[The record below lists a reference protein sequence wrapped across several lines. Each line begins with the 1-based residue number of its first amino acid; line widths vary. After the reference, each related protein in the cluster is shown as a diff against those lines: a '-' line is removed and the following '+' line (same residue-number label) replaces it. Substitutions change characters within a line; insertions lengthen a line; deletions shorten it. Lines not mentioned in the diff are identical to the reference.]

1 MYKKQKSEACL
12 GSYAISKMEFFATFV
27 NGFQLLTN
35 VTKKSI
41 LDITGVLDPPLIYY
55 EYCKSGQSFAPPF
68 PTLLRLQKQLN
79 IFIHQT
85 RDQTAI
91 DLFLFLLV
99 FSSSGE
105 VLSLSA
111 LDFYNRRHLHNPH
124 FLSAPFEVVH
134 LFF

>member
-1 MYKKQKSEACL
+1 MYKKQKSEGCP
-12 GSYAISKMEFFATFV
+12 GSYAISKMKFFVTFV

-55 EYCKSGQSFAPPF
+55 EYCESGQNLAPPS

-79 IFIHQT
+79 IVTHQT
-85 RDQTAI
+85 RDQIAI

-99 FSSSGE
+99 YILQGKCFHS
-105 VLSLSA
+105 
-111 LDFYNRRHLHNPH
+111 RH
-124 FLSAPFEVVH
+124 
-134 LFF
+134 

>member
-1 MYKKQKSEACL
+1 MK
-12 GSYAISKMEFFATFV
+12 FFVTFV
-27 NGFQLLTN
+27 NSFQLLTN

-41 LDITGVLDPPLIYY
+41 LDITWVLDPPLIYH
-55 EYCKSGQSFAPPF
+55 EYCESCQNLAPPS

-79 IFIHQT
+79 IVTHQT
-85 RDQTAI
+85 RDQIAI

-111 LDFYNRRHLHNPH
+111 LDFYNGGHLHNPH
-124 FLSAPFEVVH
+124 FLSAPLQSCAFT
-134 LFF
+134 FFN

>member
-1 MYKKQKSEACL
+1 MYKKKKSEARL
-12 GSYAISKMEFFATFV
+12 GSSAISKMKFFVTFF
-27 NGFQLLTN
+27 NDFQLLTN

-41 LDITGVLDPPLIYY
+41 LDITGVLDPSLIYC
-55 EYCKSGQSFAPPF
+55 EYCKSGQNLAPPSA
-68 PTLLRLQKQLN
+68 TLIKLQKQLN
-79 IFIHQT
+79 IVTHQT

-111 LDFYNRRHLHNPH
+111 LDFYNRGHLHNPH
-124 FLSAPFEVVH
+124 FLSAP
-134 LFF
+134 LM